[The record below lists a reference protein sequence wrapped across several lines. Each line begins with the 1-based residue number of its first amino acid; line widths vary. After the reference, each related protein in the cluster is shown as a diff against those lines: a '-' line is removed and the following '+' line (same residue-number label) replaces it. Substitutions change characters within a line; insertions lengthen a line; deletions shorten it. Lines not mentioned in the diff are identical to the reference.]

1 MDQNDLLL
9 KPSES
14 FLDLAKDARVWST
27 AVGVVVESMVEN
39 YVFNMW
45 RPMFGFKTDGAN
57 GVPVFVDK
65 AKKPLPAAMQNRQLF
80 RLITVLVN
88 LYLIKLASRFSGEAQ
103 YALLGSA
110 STAAAHIVQDL
121 FPALAMPVRK

>member
-1 MDQNDLLL
+1 MGQDDLLL

-14 FLDLAKDARVWST
+14 FMDLAKDARVWST

-45 RPMFGFKTDGAN
+45 RATFGFKTDGAN

-80 RLITVLVN
+80 RVVTILVN

-110 STAAAHIVQDL
+110 STAAAHITQDL
-121 FPALAMPVRK
+121 FPGLVSPVRK